1 MLAISQF
8 SLTKIRVLD
17 FFNIVNFN
25 FRRSSLFIKLAPDV
39 LLQTSDTLEADGAF
53 ARSWLNCGLIFST
66 ESYERLCGS
75 KSM

>member
-53 ARSWLNCGLIFST
+53 A
-66 ESYERLCGS
+66 
-75 KSM
+75 KV